1 MWSIATTQARYSQW
15 NKNDLNRYE
24 ILSGC
29 YEKSINYSY
38 PDGEGRVPIPMSQI
52 ESLIQLSEYCE
63 QDIQYDCT
71 LAPLTVEGV
80 DMAFWE
86 DRTGETNNYFTG
98 EHNAVDMVTV
108 MLSILQGAPTA
119 STYATATTRL
129 GAAWRR
135 RPATT
140 PATATPTSR
149 PSSPTPA
156 PSPTPPPSPWS
167 SSSSAA

>member
-1 MWSIATTQARYSQW
+1 MHDTENLTVVEHCHDPGKIFTVGKNYISIH
-15 NKNDLNRYE
+15 E

-86 DRTGETNNYFTG
+86 DRTGQKNNYFTG
-98 EHNAVDMVTV
+98 KHNAGERS
-108 MLSILQGAPTA
+108 L
-119 STYATATTRL
+119 
-129 GAAWRR
+129 
-135 RPATT
+135 
-140 PATATPTSR
+140 
-149 PSSPTPA
+149 
-156 PSPTPPPSPWS
+156 
-167 SSSSAA
+167 

>member
-1 MWSIATTQARYSQW
+1 MWSIATTQARYSQRSKIDHS
-15 NKNDLNRYE
+15 NSRHE

-86 DRTGETNNYFTG
+86 DRTGQKNNYFTG
-98 EHNAVDMVTV
+98 KHNECE
-108 MLSILQGAPTA
+108 
-119 STYATATTRL
+119 RKC
-129 GAAWRR
+129 
-135 RPATT
+135 
-140 PATATPTSR
+140 
-149 PSSPTPA
+149 
-156 PSPTPPPSPWS
+156 
-167 SSSSAA
+167 